1 MTDERVRK
9 AIIHA
14 IDREGIAKNLVGAGS
29 RVLHTNCFPSQFGCT
44 DEGEQRAAKLGP
56 EVVAY
61 ATTSN
66 LWTVYG
72 KTRPRGLVRFPWRT
86 RRMQLWRLEQLVH
99 PLWLG
104 QDGVIYRAYE
114 ADGYSSMWSEP
125 YHHWLRAE
133 LEFRNVT
140 GLERV
145 LNALKAL
152 EPSAAGTSNI

>member
-1 MTDERVRK
+1 MFLPHLLAPTMLLEELCEFDASPKE
-9 AIIHA
+9 
-14 IDREGIAKNLVGAGS
+14 
-29 RVLHTNCFPSQFGCT
+29 VLLA
-44 DEGEQRAAKLGP
+44 EIAKLGP

>member
-1 MTDERVRK
+1 MFLPHLLAPTMLLEEFCELDASPKE
-9 AIIHA
+9 
-14 IDREGIAKNLVGAGS
+14 
-29 RVLHTNCFPSQFGCT
+29 VLLA
-44 DEGEQRAAKLGP
+44 EIAKLGP

-66 LWTVYG
+66 LRTVNG
-72 KTRPRGLVRFPWRT
+72 KTKPRDLIRFPWRT

-104 QDGVIYRAYE
+104 QDGFIYRAYE
-114 ADGYSSMWSEP
+114 ADGYSSKWSEP
-125 YHHWLRAE
+125 DHHWLRAE
-133 LEFRNVT
+133 LELRNVA

-152 EPSAAGTSNI
+152 EPSTAGTSHI